1 MPVQCQRFLKWWHHL
16 NGHTWDTIDGG
27 HRNVKT
33 NPLPQ
38 SMNWHNGGSGVRTL
52 VPTHPFP
59 VPGQCSVCWVC
70 CVCVSDVV
78 TLCSRESVNYW
89 IHANHTFIRLI
100 KCNLWEIQWPW
111 PRLHPAL
118 GRQGGPR
125 HCLFGSRERVGGGC
139 REISYDNG
147 KQLVLCFVQR
157 RGEERPLYDEKEDPG
172 DVTGT
177 LRKREDVNILY
188 DKCHC
193 ITNSTCHGNASHHI
207 PLHVTMHVSSSL
219 WRIPVAKHK
228 TDSCYLLHDL

>member
-1 MPVQCQRFLKWWHHL
+1 MWWHC
-16 NGHTWDTIDGG
+16 
-27 HRNVKT
+27 
-33 NPLPQ
+33 
-38 SMNWHNGGSGVRTL
+38 
-52 VPTHPFP
+52 VP
-59 VPGQCSVCWVC
+59 C
-70 CVCVSDVV
+70 
-78 TLCSRESVNYW
+78 RESVNYW

-193 ITNSTCHGNASHHI
+193 ITNITCHGNASHHI